1 MALHTWNGG
10 DNAVVSAPLMIVS
23 SEQDTNAPYAN
34 TKRVYD
40 RATGPKILG
49 VLGGSN
55 HYTSPRWWAGPMTA
69 FFLTHLGR
77 VALVESNLGV
87 KVFHD

>member
-1 MALHTWNGG
+1 
-10 DNAVVSAPLMIVS
+10 
-23 SEQDTNAPYAN
+23 
-34 TKRVYD
+34 
-40 RATGPKILG
+40 
-49 VLGGSN
+49 
-55 HYTSPRWWAGPMTA
+55 MTA